1 MGDPLLNTNLP
12 NWVCC
17 QRGAREH
24 YALPRALARVGRLEA
39 SITDFWWRGTP
50 GNSFPWPAKMGQRS
64 HPELTGQQV
73 VSFNSGFVY
82 SELTAKLSKAD
93 WFHQQQQKNRWFQQR
108 CIQVLKG
115 LARDGKPRVVFAYSY
130 AAKEILAFAKQQG
143 WQTVLGQIDPGP
155 LETEL
160 VLKEY
165 ARLHLEP
172 SYLYQSPAAYWQ
184 DWQQETALADRILVN
199 SAWSLEC
206 LQEQGVP
213 AGKMEVIPCAY
224 EVPSPVSL
232 EKRSWPTQF
241 TQARPLRVLFLGQTI
256 IRKGIHVLMNAASQM
271 LSDPIQFEVAGGGL
285 DHPDLDIPS
294 NVNWRG
300 PVSREETGKL
310 YEAADVFILPT
321 LSDGFAITQLEALAR
336 GIPVIVSR
344 HCGQVVNDEENGFI
358 LDEVTPAA
366 ITGALRKLLENPL
379 LLETMSQHAAVP
391 EVFSIQHLGAA
402 LTLKS

>member
-1 MGDPLLNTNLP
+1 M
-12 NWVCC
+12 
-17 QRGAREH
+17 R
-24 YALPRALARVGRLEA
+24 
-39 SITDFWWRGTP
+39 
-50 GNSFPWPAKMGQRS
+50 
-64 HPELTGQQV
+64 
-73 VSFNSGFVY
+73 

-93 WFHQQQQKNRWFQQR
+93 WFLQQQQKNRWFQQR

-130 AAKEILAFAKQQG
+130 AAKEILVFAKQRG

-155 LETEL
+155 LESEL

-165 ARLHLEP
+165 ARLNLHP
-172 SYLYQSPAAYWQ
+172 SYLYQSPAEYWQ
-184 DWQQETALADRILVN
+184 DWRQETALADRILVN
-199 SAWSLEC
+199 SPWSLEC
-206 LQEQGVP
+206 LQQQGVA

-224 EVPSPVSL
+224 EVAFSASQ
-232 EKRSWPTQF
+232 EKRSWPNQF

-256 IRKGIHVLMNAASQM
+256 IRKGIHILMKAASQM
-271 LSDPIQFEVAGGGL
+271 LDDPIQFEVAGGGL
-285 DHPDLDIPS
+285 DHPNLGIPS

-336 GIPVIVSR
+336 GIPVIASR
-344 HCGQVVNDEENGFI
+344 LCGQVVRDQENGLI
-358 LDEVTPAA
+358 LDEVTPEA
-366 ITGALRKLLENPL
+366 ITGALRKLLESPL
-379 LLETMSQHAAVP
+379 LLEKMSQHATVP

-402 LTLKS
+402 LTLQS